1 MDQRVPKRE
10 QATQQGDSRPEV
22 KTSLEDARDKRGA
35 RRRARKALNKKGNKE
50 NNPLT

>member
-10 QATQQGDSRPEV
+10 QATQQRDSRPEV
-22 KTSLEDARDKRGA
+22 KTSLEDAREKRGA
-35 RRRARKALNKKGNKE
+35 RRARKALNKKGNKE